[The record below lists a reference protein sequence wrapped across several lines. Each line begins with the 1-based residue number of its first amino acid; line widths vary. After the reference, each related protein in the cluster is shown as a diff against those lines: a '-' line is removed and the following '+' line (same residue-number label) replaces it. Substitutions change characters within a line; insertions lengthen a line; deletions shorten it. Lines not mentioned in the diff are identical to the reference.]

1 MLRENTFL
9 LSRAKPTEI
18 LSSVRRIFLL
28 VSLTHFLVRGVDI
41 FDVKY
46 NFKSTFIEN
55 MGLDWLTIID
65 RNIGE
70 KELILTCHLQEQEA
84 VSGGQIGGAS
94 SGDYSGGQWR
104 PPVYELYCH

>member
-1 MLRENTFL
+1 MIRENTFL

-55 MGLDWLTIID
+55 MGLDWRD
-65 RNIGE
+65 HDQRQ
-70 KELILTCHLQEQEA
+70 K
-84 VSGGQIGGAS
+84 
-94 SGDYSGGQWR
+94 YR
-104 PPVYELYCH
+104 

>member
-1 MLRENTFL
+1 MTSNTTS
-9 LSRAKPTEI
+9 SRH
-18 LSSVRRIFLL
+18 
-28 VSLTHFLVRGVDI
+28 SLKTW
-41 FDVKY
+41 
-46 NFKSTFIEN
+46 
-55 MGLDWLTIID
+55 DWTGGITIID

-84 VSGGQIGGAS
+84 VSGGEIGGAS